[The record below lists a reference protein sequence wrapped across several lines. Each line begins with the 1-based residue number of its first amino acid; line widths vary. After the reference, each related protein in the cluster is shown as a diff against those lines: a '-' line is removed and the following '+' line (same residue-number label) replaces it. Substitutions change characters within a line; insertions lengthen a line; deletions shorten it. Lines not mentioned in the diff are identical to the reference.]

1 MSCELPR
8 SLTLLI
14 TLDATPFSLH
24 AKSSYATSELF
35 VRSFKDEINP
45 QLRTDPIILDIIE
58 KNSVL
63 ISLRPV
69 YTTLNLWHGTDKAGI
84 RTNFTRSGTL

>member
-24 AKSSYATSELF
+24 STSLYATSDLF

-45 QLRTDPIILDIIE
+45 QLRTGPISLNIID

-63 ISLRPV
+63 ISLISDM
-69 YTTLNLWHGTDKAGI
+69 LGNA
-84 RTNFTRSGTL
+84 